1 MYLTH
6 MNFLRCLLLVCLTAG
21 LAACGSTKKTSAE
34 FYHGP
39 PPVFANGQAYAPK
52 KAPEAVHRAMAAANS
67 IQHLPYQ
74 YGGGHGRPS
83 RGLDCSGTVSY
94 VLREAGLM
102 KGSDTSGG
110 FRNFGKSGGGDWI
123 TIFANDGHVFMTICG
138 LRLDTS
144 SQGRGVGPRWTIKP
158 RKVSGFKVRHPARY

>member
-1 MYLTH
+1 MYLRK
-6 MNFLRCLLLVCLTAG
+6 MNLLRRLLLIGLTVG
-21 LAACGSTKKTSAE
+21 LAACGSTKKTSAD
-34 FYHGP
+34 FYSGP

-52 KAPEAVHRAMAAANS
+52 KAPQAIHRAMAAANS

-102 KGSDTSGG
+102 KGSTTSDG
-110 FRNFGKSGGGDWI
+110 FRKFGKSGGGRWI

-144 SQGRGVGPRWTIKP
+144 SRGTGVGPRWTTKP
-158 RKVSGFKVRHPARY
+158 RKVNSFKVRHPGGY